1 MKSYIL
7 ERPCN
12 FFPLNTE
19 LRKVKITM
27 FYFYWENNRVLF
39 GTMIE
44 RLLFGQFLPPHYDLM
59 QKGQKVTFHY
69 ICKKRALRCVASHGS
84 MCATH
89 NRTNL

>member
-1 MKSYIL
+1 MKSYLL

-59 QKGQKVTFHY
+59 QKGQKVIFHY
-69 ICKKRALRCVASHGS
+69 IVRSVLYIVLPLMVQCVLP
-84 MCATH
+84 TIE
-89 NRTNL
+89 